1 MKKGFRILKFKK
13 DKPIFEVKDVSK
25 SFDGRPI
32 LKKLSLNVFPGECV
46 GILGPNGC
54 GKTTLFSMCIGEQN
68 PEGGKIYLSNKPIDQ
83 IPIHLR
89 SKEGLGYLPQQRSV
103 FNLSTYDNIF
113 GICQLYFKD
122 VQKQKAV
129 TEKLLDEF
137 NLQHLRNLHSTVLS
151 GGEVR
156 RLMMARILI
165 NKPSVILL
173 DEPMAAL
180 DPIVVQEIQKYILK
194 IQSYGC
200 SILVTDHQVRNLFDI
215 VDRAYVLGEQS
226 IIAKGTPSEILK
238 SSKAIELYFGSSYK
252 STN

>member
-13 DKPIFEVKDVSK
+13 DRPIFEVKDISK

-32 LKKLSLNVFPGECV
+32 LKKLSLKVFPGECV
-46 GILGPNGC
+46 GVLGPNGC

-68 PEGGKIYLSNKPIDQ
+68 PESGKIYLSNKAIDQ

-122 VQKQKAV
+122 REKQKAI

-137 NLQHLRNLHSTVLS
+137 NLQHLRSLNASVLS

-156 RLMMARILI
+156 RVMLARLMI
-165 NKPSVILL
+165 NKPKIVLL
-173 DEPMAAL
+173 DEPLAAL
-180 DPIVVQEIQKYILK
+180 DPQIIQDIQKYILK
-194 IQSYGC
+194 IQS
-200 SILVTDHQVRNLFDI
+200 SVTSVLITDHNVRNLFDI
-215 VDRAYVLGEQS
+215 TDRSYVISEGNV
-226 IIAKGTPSEILK
+226 IAEGTSRELLK
-238 SSKAIELYFGSSYK
+238 SSKAIEHYFGSQFS
-252 STN
+252 

>member
-13 DKPIFEVKDVSK
+13 DRPIFEVKDISK

-32 LKKLSLNVFPGECV
+32 LKKLSLKVFPGECV
-46 GILGPNGC
+46 GVLGPNGC
-54 GKTTLFSMCIGEQN
+54 GKTTLFSMCIGEQS
-68 PEGGKIYLSNKPIDQ
+68 PEGGKIYLSNKAIDQ

-122 VQKQKAV
+122 REKQKAI

-137 NLQHLRNLHSTVLS
+137 NLQHLRSLNASVLS

-156 RLMMARILI
+156 RVMLARLMI
-165 NKPSVILL
+165 NKPKIVLL
-173 DEPMAAL
+173 DEPLAAL
-180 DPIVVQEIQKYILK
+180 DPQIIQDIQKYILK
-194 IQSYGC
+194 IQSSGTA
-200 SILVTDHQVRNLFDI
+200 ILITDHNVRNLFDI
-215 VDRAYVLGEQS
+215 TDRSYVISEGNV
-226 IIAKGTPSEILK
+226 IAEGTSRELLK
-238 SSKAIELYFGSSYK
+238 SSKAIEHYFGSQFS
-252 STN
+252 